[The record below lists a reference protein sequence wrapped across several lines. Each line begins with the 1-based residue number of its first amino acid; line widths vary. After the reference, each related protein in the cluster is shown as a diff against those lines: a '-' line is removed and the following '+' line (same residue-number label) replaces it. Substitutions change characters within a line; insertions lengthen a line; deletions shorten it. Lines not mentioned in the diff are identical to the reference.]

1 MTTLLEGAFD
11 LHVHTS
17 PDVIARRYTDLEL
30 AAIARDAGMR
40 GVVLKCH
47 HESTVGRAAA
57 AAAVAGIDVLGGIVL
72 NDGCSGGV
80 RPEAVDAALRLGG
93 RIVWWPTVT
102 SAAHRTVFGGIP
114 TPEPPV
120 DGAVLGE
127 IFALV
132 AEHDAVFAT
141 GHAGASTVR
150 TLAALSHDTGAR
162 LLVTH
167 ADFWIPALTVAEQT
181 ELARDHP
188 HVWFE
193 RCAYG
198 SLPGTPRPQPVGPV
212 VEAIAATGGPARN
225 IVSSDLGQ
233 PELPPYVEG
242 ITSFAAMLLEAGLA
256 ADDLRELLCERP
268 AALLGLGVPVV

>member
-1 MTTLLEGAFD
+1 VTKLLEGAFD
-11 LHVHTS
+11 LHVHTR

-30 AAIARDAGMR
+30 ATIARDAGMR

-57 AAAVAGIDVLGGIVL
+57 AAAVTGIEVLGGLVL

-80 RPEAVDAALRLGG
+80 RPEAVDTALRLGG
-93 RIVWWPTVT
+93 KIVWWPTVT
-102 SAAHRTVFGGIP
+102 SAAHLTVFGGVP

-120 DGAVLGE
+120 DKAVLGE

-141 GHAGASTVR
+141 GHAAKSTVR
-150 TLAALSHDTGAR
+150 ALAELSHGTGAR

-167 ADFWIPALTVAEQT
+167 ADFWIPELTVSEQA

-198 SLPGTPRPQPVGPV
+198 SLPGTPRPQPVGPL

-225 IVSSDLGQ
+225 VVSSDLGQ

-242 ITSFAAMLLEAGLA
+242 LTSFAAMLVEAGLPA
-256 ADDLRELLCERP
+256 EELRALLSERP
-268 AALLGLGVPVV
+268 TALLGLAG